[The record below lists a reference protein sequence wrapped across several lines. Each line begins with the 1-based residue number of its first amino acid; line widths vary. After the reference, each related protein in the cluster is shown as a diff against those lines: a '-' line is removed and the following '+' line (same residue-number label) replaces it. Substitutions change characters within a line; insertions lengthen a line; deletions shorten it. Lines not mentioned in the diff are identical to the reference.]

1 VRRGSWREER
11 GVRFIAGTDAGVQR
25 AGFDGLRQSLT
36 FFEHIGMPA
45 PRVLDM
51 ATTEAADALGAGGRA
66 GLLAPGRPAD
76 LIAVSGDPRVGLD
89 ALTDL
94 RLVVSRG
101 ELIPSQ
107 RAV

>member
-1 VRRGSWREER
+1 VRRGSWRAER

-25 AGFDGLRQSLT
+25 AGFDGLRQILT

-51 ATTEAADALGAGGRA
+51 ATTEAADALGAGGRV

-89 ALTDL
+89 ALTDSGSL
-94 RLVVSRG
+94 
-101 ELIPSQ
+101 
-107 RAV
+107 

>member
-25 AGFDGLRQSLT
+25 AGFDGPRQRLT
-36 FFEHIGMPA
+36 FFERIGMPA

-51 ATTEAADALGAGGRA
+51 ATTEAGDALGAGGRA

-76 LIAVSGDPRVGLD
+76 LIAVSGDPRAGLE

-94 RLVVSRG
+94 RFDMSRG
-101 ELIPSQ
+101 ELIPPQ